1 MTQHQELLRRAGM
14 RVTNQRISVLDT
26 LAERDDAVT
35 AQDLYLE
42 FRRQGEGIGLSTVYR
57 TLTSLVDAGLLDTF
71 QRGDEQAFRACSPRH
86 HHHLVCSV
94 CHQVTE
100 LEAGLVE
107 EWVGKVSDT
116 YDFTVTSHKADIYGV
131 CAVCAPDVDRD
142 EDHTHA

>member
-1 MTQHQELLRRAGM
+1 MAGHEDLLRKAGL
-14 RVTNQRISVLDT
+14 RITAQRISVLDT

-71 QRGDEQAFRACSPRH
+71 QRGGEQAFRACSPKH
-86 HHHLVCSV
+86 HHHLVCQR

-107 EWVGKVSDT
+107 EWVGKVAET
-116 YDFTVTSHKADIYGV
+116 YDFTVTSHRADIYGL
-131 CAVCAPDVDRD
+131 CAECDS
-142 EDHTHA
+142 